1 MGGGESRWLPP
12 SLAYVVIAGMLGV
25 TTKLALDDLSWEEV
39 LLWTTVVYAVIALA
53 LMLGIRARLRL
64 VRGAGW
70 GVASG
75 ALAATALVMLFLAI
89 GAGEVSQVVPITSS
103 YPVITLL
110 LAVAALGET
119 VTAARAGATLLIVSG
134 VVLLSLN

>member
-1 MGGGESRWLPP
+1 MAGGQSRWLVP
-12 SLAYVVIAGMLGV
+12 SLAYVVIVGMLGV

-64 VRGAGW
+64 VGGAGW

-110 LAVAALGET
+110 LAVAALGER
-119 VTAARAGATLLIVSG
+119 VTATRAGATLLVVSG